1 MSRIALY
8 AGVALAG
15 IASAAMA
22 ADQGMR
28 PMFVHGINR
37 HEPVDAVHPLG
48 KLPTWNFKWTYSGS
62 MYHAIF
68 VGRPPQTGVSTTTP
82 IYLIPIKLTYS
93 TTTEDPTV
101 ADYTGKSPVQ
111 NTLASPIF
119 NAGIDY
125 NQGGT
130 DVGNTQ
136 YEDAFQRAN
145 LWGQVK
151 KHTGYHVLLGTPTV
165 EAVQSLTVP
174 ANEGT
179 TAKAFGVNVIIA
191 NINWFDPIANSLLK
205 TLKIPANSL
214 PIFITTQTYLSG
226 NSGTSGC
233 CIGGYHSY
241 TGTQAYSQF
250 TYISNPGKTLAFS
263 QDVSAL
269 SHEVG
274 EWVDD
279 PLTNNSS
286 IPSLC
291 STQGNHNQIYEVGDP
306 LEVDANY
313 GDYNYTLNGMVW
325 HLQDLTMPTYFGA
338 PASTSIPYNQSFQG
352 HKFSVCQ
359 NGG

>member
-1 MSRIALY
+1 MSKIALY
-8 AGVALAG
+8 AGVGLAALASG
-15 IASAAMA
+15 AMA

-37 HEPVDAVHPLG
+37 HDPVDSVHPLG
-48 KLPTWNFKWTYSGS
+48 ALPTWTLKWTYSGS

-68 VGRPPQTGVSTTTP
+68 VGKKPSTGVSTTTP
-82 IYLIPIKLTYS
+82 VYIIPIKLTYG
-93 TTTEDPTV
+93 TTSADPTV

-111 NTLASPIF
+111 NTVASPIF
-119 NAGIDY
+119 QTGIDY
-125 NQGGT
+125 KQGGT

-145 LWGQVK
+145 LWGMVK
-151 KHTGYHVLLGTPTV
+151 KHTGYHVLLGQPTI
-165 EAVQSLTVP
+165 EPLQSLTVP
-174 ANEGT
+174 ANQGT

-191 NINWFDPIANSLLK
+191 NINWFDPIINGLLG

-214 PIFITTQTYLSG
+214 PIFVTTQTYLSG

-241 TGTQAYSQF
+241 TGTQAYSHF
-250 TYISNPGKTLAFS
+250 TYISNSSSTLAFS

-269 SHEVG
+269 SHEVA
-274 EWVDD
+274 EWLDD
-279 PLTNNSS
+279 PLTNNTSVPAS
-286 IPSLC
+286 CGS
-291 STQGNHNQIYEVGDP
+291 QGNGNRIYEVGDP
-306 LEVDANY
+306 IEVDPNY
-313 GDYNYTLNGMVW
+313 GDYPYTLGGMVY
-325 HLQDLTMPTYFGA
+325 HLQDEVMPTYFGA